1 MTDQFVQ
8 VYDDEI
14 SQLDILVGLGGVVKL
29 LV

>member
-1 MTDQFVQ
+1 MTDQSVQ
-8 VYDDEI
+8 AYDDEI